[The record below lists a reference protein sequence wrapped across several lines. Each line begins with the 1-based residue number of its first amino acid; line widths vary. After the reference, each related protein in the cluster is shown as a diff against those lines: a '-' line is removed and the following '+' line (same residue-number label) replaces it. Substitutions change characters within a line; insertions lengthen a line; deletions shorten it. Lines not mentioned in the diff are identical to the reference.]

1 VIAESD
7 KPLTVS
13 AAPYLASV
21 DGGAVVPVR
30 VVRLQPEGHAH
41 VHRAFPGRRYGGQ
54 PSSWATLEGKQRVQ
68 ARSELKA
75 VTRPSATPAV
85 DVTQAA

>member
-1 VIAESD
+1 MR
-7 KPLTVS
+7 TYT
-13 AAPYLASV
+13 AP
-21 DGGAVVPVR
+21 
-30 VVRLQPEGHAH
+30 
-41 VHRAFPGRRYGGQ
+41 FPGRRYGGQ